1 MIYAAY
7 DLIARATAPWRTLAT
22 LFGEIAASGGQ
33 DAGPALPP
41 GLTGGWQRLA
51 ADLELF
57 GLLGLTH
64 ERPDFPFAAV
74 TGADGVERPV
84 DVSVAVET
92 PFCRLLRFRRA
103 GSAGEPRVLL
113 VAPMSGHFATLL
125 SGTLK
130 TLLQDHEVYL
140 TDWINARDIPA
151 ACGRFGLDDYV
162 FHLVRFLRELGPPV
176 HLMGVCQPTVA
187 CLAAAAL
194 MAQDGD
200 PCQPASL
207 VLMAGPIDT
216 RHSPTRVN
224 ELAQQQPIA
233 WFERHLV
240 SVVPA
245 PAAGAGRRVYP
256 GFVQLAA
263 FMSMNTQRHADSLRR
278 MRDLRLAGSHAAA
291 DAIRDFYREYFAVMD
306 LPAEFYLETVAS
318 IFQSHDLPRGAMVVG
333 DRRVDCSAIRR
344 PFLLTVEGE
353 RDDICG
359 IGQTLAAQDL
369 CSRMPVYRKTH
380 LLAPGVGH
388 YGVFSGR
395 RWERR
400 IYPAVRDFIASAQ

>member
-1 MIYAAY
+1 MFYAAY
-7 DLIARATAPWRTLAT
+7 DAWARTLAPWRTMAT
-22 LFGEIAASGGQ
+22 LAAELLSDTRPADAAS
-33 DAGPALPP
+33 PWR
-41 GLTGGWQRLA
+41 GLSA
-51 ADLELF
+51 SLELA
-57 GLLGLTH
+57 GLLGLSH
-64 ERPDFPFAAV
+64 ERPAFPFATVAA
-74 TGADGVERPV
+74 GDGQGERPV
-84 DVSVAVET
+84 EMTVVDET
-92 PFCRLLRFRRA
+92 PFCRLLRCRRA
-103 GSAGEPRVLL
+103 GSVGEPRVLL

-125 SGTLK
+125 SGTLR

-140 TDWINARDIPA
+140 TDWINARDIA
-151 ACGRFGLDDYV
+151 LSCGRFGFDEYV
-162 FHLVRFLRELGPPV
+162 AHLVRFLRELGPPV

-187 CLAAAAL
+187 CLAATAL
-194 MAQDGD
+194 MAEDAD

-216 RHSPTRVN
+216 RHSPTQVN
-224 ELAQQQPIA
+224 ELAQAQPIA
-233 WFERHLV
+233 WFERHLIAT
-240 SVVPA
+240 VPP
-245 PAAGAGRRVYP
+245 PATGAGRRVYP

-263 FMSMNTQRHADSLRR
+263 FMSMNTARHAASLRR
-278 MRDLRLAGSHAAA
+278 MRALRVAGDHAAA

-318 IFQSHDLPRGAMVVG
+318 IFQEHHLPLGRMMVRG
-333 DRRVDCSAIRR
+333 RRVDCSAIRR
-344 PFLLTVEGE
+344 PFLLTIEGE